1 MNESLKE
8 LAVRYFEGPIAPEEE
23 CELFGFLAASPEN
36 AALMR
41 EWERE
46 WKQRHVPSADVLR
59 SLARLNGKI
68 ERRENRIRARRRW
81 LRFSA
86 AAAVLILISAFTT
99 RHLIHTEAPVQ
110 MFSVQA
116 PQGTNSRIS
125 LPDGSQVWLNAGS
138 TLNYRSDFNRSSRD
152 IGLSGEAYFEVA
164 RNADLPFRVQ
174 ARGCTFTVLGTRFNI
189 SAYDEDPDVLAA
201 LMEGSLQFESSRST
215 ETMVPGD
222 LITYD
227 CRTMEASRRQVD
239 TDQFRSWIDGIIR
252 YDAISLPALL
262 RRLAREYD
270 VKIELCTD
278 AFDDKTFRISL
289 TEAQDIESIMGGLC
303 ASCRSASGAT
313 PAVTAS
319 TAAPEKPNPEKTSF
333 QTNLNLKTY
342 ACKSP
347 IQEDCSVDPVPA
359 ADSRPQ
365 RANRHQSLPERS
377 AENGAGRG
385 GAANRLLDPL
395 RKRGRRRQQAGHG
408 NVQGRDASDRARH
421 GARQIAALYRQ
432 RGGGNWSPSPAARR
446 SPPRRPRTGR

>member
-1 MNESLKE
+1 MKKAMKKLMAAL
-8 LAVRYFEGPIAPEEE
+8 LAVAMVCAMVAPA
-23 CELFGFLAASPEN
+23 F
-36 AALMR
+36 
-41 EWERE
+41 
-46 WKQRHVPSADVLR
+46 ADDG
-59 SLARLNGKI
+59 STT
-68 ERRENRIRARRRW
+68 
-81 LRFSA
+81 A
-86 AAAVLILISAFTT
+86 AAATGTGSITINNAVPNQTYTIYRILALEYHEGT
-99 RHLIHTEAPVQ
+99 RSYLYKVTPEWKSFVQAHPSDLKLDDSTGVPVQ

-278 AFDDKTFRISL
+278 AFDDKTFRISI

-303 ASCRSASGAT
+303 DI
-313 PAVTAS
+313 
-319 TAAPEKPNPEKTSF
+319 
-333 QTNLNLKTY
+333 L
-342 ACKSP
+342 P
-347 IQEDCSVDPVPA
+347 ISVRRDTCGYRV
-359 ADSRPQ
+359 DSRP
-365 RANRHQSLPERS
+365 
-377 AENGAGRG
+377 
-385 GAANRLLDPL
+385 
-395 RKRGRRRQQAGHG
+395 RKTE
-408 NVQGRDASDRARH
+408 
-421 GARQIAALYRQ
+421 
-432 RGGGNWSPSPAARR
+432 P
-446 SPPRRPRTGR
+446 

>member
-1 MNESLKE
+1 MLT
-8 LAVRYFEGPIAPEEE
+8 
-23 CELFGFLAASPEN
+23 
-36 AALMR
+36 
-41 EWERE
+41 
-46 WKQRHVPSADVLR
+46 
-59 SLARLNGKI
+59 ARLADALRLDADEVTTLLQKLQKRYDEQESGMVI
-68 ERRENRIRARRRW
+68 HRIRARRRW

-99 RHLIHTEAPVQ
+99 RHLIHTEDPVQ

-278 AFDDKTFRISL
+278 AFDDKTFRISI

-303 ASCRSASGAT
+303 DI
-313 PAVTAS
+313 
-319 TAAPEKPNPEKTSF
+319 
-333 QTNLNLKTY
+333 L
-342 ACKSP
+342 P
-347 IQEDCSVDPVPA
+347 ISVRRDTCGYRV
-359 ADSRPQ
+359 DSRP
-365 RANRHQSLPERS
+365 
-377 AENGAGRG
+377 
-385 GAANRLLDPL
+385 
-395 RKRGRRRQQAGHG
+395 RKTE
-408 NVQGRDASDRARH
+408 
-421 GARQIAALYRQ
+421 
-432 RGGGNWSPSPAARR
+432 P
-446 SPPRRPRTGR
+446 

>member
-99 RHLIHTEAPVQ
+99 RHLIHTEDPVQ

-138 TLNYRSDFNRSSRD
+138 TLNYRSDFNRSSR
-152 IGLSGEAYFEVA
+152 
-164 RNADLPFRVQ
+164 
-174 ARGCTFTVLGTRFNI
+174 CTFTVLGTRFNI

-278 AFDDKTFRISL
+278 AFDDKTFRISI

-303 ASCRSASGAT
+303 DI
-313 PAVTAS
+313 
-319 TAAPEKPNPEKTSF
+319 
-333 QTNLNLKTY
+333 L
-342 ACKSP
+342 P
-347 IQEDCSVDPVPA
+347 ISVRRDTCGYRV
-359 ADSRPQ
+359 DSRP
-365 RANRHQSLPERS
+365 
-377 AENGAGRG
+377 
-385 GAANRLLDPL
+385 
-395 RKRGRRRQQAGHG
+395 RKTE
-408 NVQGRDASDRARH
+408 
-421 GARQIAALYRQ
+421 
-432 RGGGNWSPSPAARR
+432 P
-446 SPPRRPRTGR
+446 

>member
-99 RHLIHTEAPVQ
+99 RHLIHTEDPVQ

-152 IGLSGEAYFEVA
+152 IGLSGEAYFEVTHNP
-164 RNADLPFRVQ
+164 RRPFVVEFEGGEIQ
-174 ARGCTFTVLGTRFNI
+174 VLGTSFNVKAYRDDVIVAVTLDEGRVVLDDRRGGRFELSPSEQLLYDRRSGEGRIVRGADAMRYSIWKDDVI
-189 SAYDEDPDVLAA
+189 SFRDTPLAEVLET
-201 LMEGSLQFESSRST
+201 LSR
-215 ETMVPGD
+215 
-222 LITYD
+222 
-227 CRTMEASRRQVD
+227 
-239 TDQFRSWIDGIIR
+239 W
-252 YDAISLPALL
+252 
-262 RRLAREYD
+262 YD
-270 VKIELCTD
+270 VRFETD
-278 AFDDKTFRISL
+278 GQPDRPISYTF
-289 TEAQDIESIMGGLC
+289 
-303 ASCRSASGAT
+303 AT
-313 PAVTAS
+313 DNT
-319 TAAPEKPNPEKTSF
+319 
-333 QTNLNLKTY
+333 
-342 ACKSP
+342 
-347 IQEDCSVDPVPA
+347 
-359 ADSRPQ
+359 
-365 RANRHQSLPERS
+365 
-377 AENGAGRG
+377 
-385 GAANRLLDPL
+385 LLDNVL
-395 RKRGRRRQQAGHG
+395 REMEL
-408 NVQGRDASDRARH
+408 
-421 GARQIAALYRQ
+421 I
-432 RGGGNWSPSPAARR
+432 SPVRFE
-446 SPPRRPRTGR
+446 RTKTEIKVSFR

>member
-99 RHLIHTEAPVQ
+99 RHLIHTEDPVQ

-278 AFDDKTFRISL
+278 AFDDKTFRISI

-303 ASCRSASGAT
+303 DI
-313 PAVTAS
+313 
-319 TAAPEKPNPEKTSF
+319 
-333 QTNLNLKTY
+333 L
-342 ACKSP
+342 P
-347 IQEDCSVDPVPA
+347 ISVRRDTCGYRV
-359 ADSRPQ
+359 DSRP
-365 RANRHQSLPERS
+365 
-377 AENGAGRG
+377 
-385 GAANRLLDPL
+385 
-395 RKRGRRRQQAGHG
+395 RKTK
-408 NVQGRDASDRARH
+408 
-421 GARQIAALYRQ
+421 
-432 RGGGNWSPSPAARR
+432 P
-446 SPPRRPRTGR
+446 